1 MIFCYR
7 SLERLREI
15 AKKTLSQKYILGASE
30 GFPGG
35 SAGKEFCCNGGD
47 LGFISGLG
55 RSSGGGHGNPFHI
68 LPWGIPMDRGACQAT
83 SPWGCKESDTAE
95 QLSTEAS

>member
-68 LPWGIPMDRGACQAT
+68 LPWGIPWTEEPGRLLVHGVAKSQT
-83 SPWGCKESDTAE
+83 
-95 QLSTEAS
+95 QLSN

>member
-15 AKKTLSQKYILGASE
+15 AKKTVSQKYILGASE

-35 SAGKEFCCNGGD
+35 SAGKEFYNAGD
-47 LGFISGLG
+47 LGFTSGLG
-55 RSSGGGHGNPFHI
+55 RSSGGGHVNPLHT
-68 LPWGIPMDRGACQAT
+68 LPWGIPMDRGAWQAT

-95 QLSTEAS
+95 RLSTGAS